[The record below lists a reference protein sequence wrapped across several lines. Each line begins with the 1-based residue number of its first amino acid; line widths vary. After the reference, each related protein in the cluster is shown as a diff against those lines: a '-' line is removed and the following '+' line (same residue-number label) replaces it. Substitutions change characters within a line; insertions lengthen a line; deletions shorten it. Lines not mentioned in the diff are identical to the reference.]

1 MSSDQNTI
9 SFPLLGGLRT
19 RWSDWRLKSAASIV
33 LGGSLILL
41 LGSVL
46 VSALNFLFNV
56 SMARLLGP
64 ALFSQAAALV
74 TLLMLLSCVSLSF
87 QMVCAKFVARNESV
101 AAKSAVYRT
110 VSRRGWQV
118 GLVVALLLLVA
129 QKPIAD
135 YLRMPNS
142 WVVGVLA
149 IGMAFYN
156 QLGVKRGNLQGLC
169 HFGSLSWN
177 YVFEAASKLAIAILL
192 VELGYGVFG
201 VVGALSASILSAVM
215 LPDRENRVALHESMH
230 GDESLGPECIP
241 ASFGEGMQAI
251 VFFIGQVIINNVDII
266 LVKHFFASELA
277 GLYAAVALVGR
288 LLYFASWQVVS
299 AMFPVSAAGGEQ
311 EHGKSHVLGL
321 PLIIVA
327 LMCLGFILVLA
338 IFPGFVMHLVFGEGF
353 RSAEPLLS
361 LYAGSTALYAL
372 AMVLITYEMSR
383 RIANTGWLQLLF
395 SGAIVLAI
403 YMFHSDLRQVILVQ
417 IWLKVVMLLVVSLPF
432 LYSVRSLR
440 WKEVA

>member
-19 RWSDWRLKSAASIV
+19 RWSDWRLKSAASVV

-41 LGSVL
+41 LGSML

-87 QMVCAKFVARNESV
+87 QMVCAKFVARNESA

-110 VSRRGWQV
+110 VSRRSWQV

-321 PLIIVA
+321 PLVIVA

-417 IWLKVVMLLVVSLPF
+417 IWLKVLMLLVVSLPF

>member
-19 RWSDWRLKSAASIV
+19 RWSDWRLKSDASVV
-33 LGGSLILL
+33 LSGSLILL
-41 LGSVL
+41 VGSML

-64 ALFSQAAALV
+64 ALFSQAAVVV
-74 TLLMLLSCVSLSF
+74 TLLMLLSCISLSF
-87 QMVCAKFVARNESV
+87 QMVCAKFVARNESSV
-101 AAKSAVYRT
+101 AKATVYRT
-110 VSRRGWQV
+110 ISRRAWQV
-118 GLVVALLLLVA
+118 GMAVALALMIA
-129 QKPIAD
+129 QKPIAE
-135 YLRMPNS
+135 YLRMPNP
-142 WVVGVLA
+142 WVIGVLA
-149 IGMAFYN
+149 AGMAFYN
-156 QLGVKRGNLQGLC
+156 QLGVKRGNLQGWC
-169 HFGSLSWN
+169 HFGALSWN

-192 VELGYGVFG
+192 VELGYGIFG
-201 VVGALSASILSAVM
+201 VVGALSASILAAVL
-215 LPDRENRVALHESMH
+215 LPGPKKHAVQKDSIQR
-230 GDESLGPECIP
+230 DESLGPECIP

-251 VFFIGQVIINNVDII
+251 VFFVGQVIINNVDII

-299 AMFPVSAAGGEQ
+299 AMFPVSAAAGEQ
-311 EHGKSHVLGL
+311 ERGKGHVLGL
-321 PLIIVA
+321 PLVIVT
-327 LMCLGFILVLA
+327 LMCLGFILILA
-338 IFPGFVMHLVFGEGF
+338 IFPSLVMHLVFGEGF

-383 RIANTGWLQLLF
+383 KIANTGWLQLLF
-395 SGAIVLAI
+395 SGAIVVAI
-403 YMFHSDLRQVILVQ
+403 YMFHSDLRQVIIVQ
-417 IWLKVVMLLVVSLPF
+417 IWLKVLMLLVVSLPF
-432 LYSVRSLR
+432 LPSVRGLR